1 MFFANFSKPNAIFED
16 AKQQFSQRNGVFL
29 YLFLIL
35 SDDLSFSVSIGGV
48 GLEAAELRRESA
60 TACGASLEGER
71 NSVSSSQLDQKN
83 SWFARKKLVT
93 WKTMLS
99 SEN

>member
-1 MFFANFSKPNAIFED
+1 MI
-16 AKQQFSQRNGVFL
+16 
-29 YLFLIL
+29 
-35 SDDLSFSVSIGGV
+35 SVSQLVRIGGV

-83 SWFARKKLVT
+83 SWFARKKTRDLEDHVEVV
-93 WKTMLS
+93 KTKV